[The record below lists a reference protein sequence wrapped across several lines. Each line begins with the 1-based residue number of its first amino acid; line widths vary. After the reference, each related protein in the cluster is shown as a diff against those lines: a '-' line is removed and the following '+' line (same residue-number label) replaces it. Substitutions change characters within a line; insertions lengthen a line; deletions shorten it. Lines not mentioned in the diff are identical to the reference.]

1 MDVAQLTE
9 DYLISFGESLLY
21 QSGGVLAEKSR
32 KLTDPIYAVLLDQ
45 AQEKVEEKL
54 GSDEYQRVI
63 QGLNGDGGAR
73 APEMPT
79 NDWYNDVVLRAAQ
92 NAGAGGGNARR
103 LGIDPAFDQ
112 KVMTALMSDDI
123 IDPSTGKYVLYGSYG
138 DLNKF
143 RKLEGITGVQLHH
156 LNQQGVF
163 GETIPYRDG
172 VCIMLRGNAI
182 TEKGS
187 EHNLLHIWTEGF
199 FNNYRAGGE
208 YEGELPTIGE
218 YNIENAK
225 SIGNAG
231 FGNDLVEAFINA
243 AVQEQFD
250 YGFSMDELIP
260 RLPGSM
266 HLK

>member
-1 MDVAQLTE
+1 
-9 DYLISFGESLLY
+9 
-21 QSGGVLAEKSR
+21 
-32 KLTDPIYAVLLDQ
+32 
-45 AQEKVEEKL
+45 
-54 GSDEYQRVI
+54 
-63 QGLNGDGGAR
+63 
-73 APEMPT
+73 
-79 NDWYNDVVLRAAQ
+79 
-92 NAGAGGGNARR
+92 
-103 LGIDPAFDQ
+103 
-112 KVMTALMSDDI
+112 MTALMSDDI

-187 EHNLLHIWTEGF
+187 EHNLLHIWMEGF

>member
-1 MDVAQLTE
+1 MTYSEEEKKTKQIMRRRRET
-9 DYLISFGESLLY
+9 
-21 QSGGVLAEKSR
+21 SGGVFACVRPLQLARGGVGRNGCGRRGE
-32 KLTDPIYAVLLDQ
+32 TD
-45 AQEKVEEKL
+45 
-54 GSDEYQRVI
+54 
-63 QGLNGDGGAR
+63 
-73 APEMPT
+73 
-79 NDWYNDVVLRAAQ
+79 
-92 NAGAGGGNARR
+92 GGGNARR

>member
-1 MDVAQLTE
+1 MACVRPLQLAR
-9 DYLISFGESLLY
+9 
-21 QSGGVLAEKSR
+21 GGVGWNGCGRRGE
-32 KLTDPIYAVLLDQ
+32 TD
-45 AQEKVEEKL
+45 
-54 GSDEYQRVI
+54 
-63 QGLNGDGGAR
+63 
-73 APEMPT
+73 
-79 NDWYNDVVLRAAQ
+79 
-92 NAGAGGGNARR
+92 GGGNARR

-123 IDPSTGKYVLYGSYG
+123 IDSSTGKYVLYGSYG

-187 EHNLLHIWTEGF
+187 EHNLVHKNLEGF
-199 FNNYRAGGE
+199 FDYFRANGE

-218 YNIENAK
+218 YNIANAEAISSVGFEND
-225 SIGNAG
+225 I
-231 FGNDLVEAFINA
+231 VEAFINA
-243 AVQEQFD
+243 TVQEQFD
-250 YGFSMDELIP
+250 YGFSMDDLLP
-260 RLPGSM
+260 RIPGSM
-266 HLK
+266 HLN